1 MKARSSV
8 RKPQLKYR
16 RILLKLS
23 GEVLKNREKGD
34 CIDAERLSFM
44 AERVKKIHAMGVE
57 VGIVLGGGNIFRG
70 LSGARNG
77 VNRVVGDSMG
87 MLATVINALAM
98 MNALEAIGVPT
109 RVMTAIE
116 MPKLAEPFIQRR
128 ALRHLEKGRVVIFGG
143 GTGNP
148 FFSTDSAAAL
158 KASEIGA
165 DALLKA
171 TKVEGIYTADPM
183 KDPKARKYGSLKYE
197 TALEKR
203 LKVMDSAAFALCMD
217 NNIPIVV
224 FDFFDGTALAR
235 VVRGEE
241 VGTLVSCPFL
251 ISGFPQERTQAH
263 ETTSYADLGARR
275 AWCHGRGRYR
285 LRQSPL
291 PSDRRSRRLCEIAR
305 HQIDG

>member
-1 MKARSSV
+1 MLGSK
-8 RKPQLKYR
+8 
-16 RILLKLS
+16 
-23 GEVLKNREKGD
+23 ETGD
-34 CIDAERLSFM
+34 CIDPAKLAFM
-44 AERVKKIHAMGVE
+44 AERVKKVHAMGCE

-70 LSGARNG
+70 LSGEGRC
-77 VNRVVGDSMG
+77 VNRVTGDSMG
-87 MLATVINALAM
+87 MLATIINALAM
-98 MNALEAIGVPT
+98 MDALEAAGVPT

-148 FFSTDSAAAL
+148 YFSTDSAAAL

-171 TKVEGIYTADPM
+171 TKVDGIYTADPK
-183 KDPKARKYGSLKYE
+183 KDPKAKKYATLKYE

-224 FDFFDGTALAR
+224 FDFFDPNALEG
-235 VVRGEE
+235 VVAGKT
-241 VGTLVSCPFL
+241 VGTIVS
-251 ISGFPQERTQAH
+251 
-263 ETTSYADLGARR
+263 
-275 AWCHGRGRYR
+275 
-285 LRQSPL
+285 
-291 PSDRRSRRLCEIAR
+291 
-305 HQIDG
+305 

>member
-171 TKVEGIYTADPM
+171 TKVDGIYTADPM

-224 FDFFDGTALAR
+224 FDFFDGNALAR

-241 VGTLVSCPFL
+241 VGTLVS
-251 ISGFPQERTQAH
+251 
-263 ETTSYADLGARR
+263 
-275 AWCHGRGRYR
+275 
-285 LRQSPL
+285 
-291 PSDRRSRRLCEIAR
+291 
-305 HQIDG
+305 

>member
-1 MKARSSV
+1 MKAV
-8 RKPQLKYR
+8 RKPKLKYR

-34 CIDAERLSFM
+34 CIDAERLAFM
-44 AERVKKIHAMGVE
+44 AERVKKIHKLGVE

-70 LSGARNG
+70 LSGAKNG

-87 MLATVINALAM
+87 MLATIINALAM
-98 MNALEAIGVPT
+98 MNALESIGVPT
-109 RVMTAIE
+109 RVMTASE

-128 ALRHLEKGRVVIFGG
+128 ALRHFEKGRVVIFGG

-171 TKVEGIYTADPM
+171 TKVDGIYTADPM
-183 KDPKARKYGSLKYE
+183 KDPKAKKYGSLKYE

-217 NNIPIVV
+217 NDIPIVV
-224 FDFFDGTALAR
+224 FDFFDGDALER

-241 VGTLVSCPFL
+241 VGTLVS
-251 ISGFPQERTQAH
+251 
-263 ETTSYADLGARR
+263 
-275 AWCHGRGRYR
+275 
-285 LRQSPL
+285 
-291 PSDRRSRRLCEIAR
+291 
-305 HQIDG
+305 

>member
-1 MKARSSV
+1 MKAV
-8 RKPQLKYR
+8 RKPKLKYR

-34 CIDAERLSFM
+34 CIDAERLAFM
-44 AERVKKIHAMGVE
+44 AERVKKIHKLGVE

-70 LSGARNG
+70 LSGAKNG

-87 MLATVINALAM
+87 MLATSINALAM
-98 MNALEAIGVPT
+98 MNALESIGVPT

-128 ALRHLEKGRVVIFGG
+128 ALRHFEKGRVVIFGG

-171 TKVEGIYTADPM
+171 TKVDGIYTADPM
-183 KDPKARKYGSLKYE
+183 KDPKAKKYGSLKYE

-217 NNIPIVV
+217 NDIPIVV
-224 FDFFDGTALAR
+224 FDFFDGDALER

-241 VGTLVSCPFL
+241 VGTLVS
-251 ISGFPQERTQAH
+251 
-263 ETTSYADLGARR
+263 
-275 AWCHGRGRYR
+275 
-285 LRQSPL
+285 
-291 PSDRRSRRLCEIAR
+291 
-305 HQIDG
+305 

>member
-1 MKARSSV
+1 MKSHS
-8 RKPQLKYR
+8 RKLKYR

-23 GEVLKNREKGD
+23 GEVLGNKEKGD
-34 CIDAERLSFM
+34 CIDPAKLAFM
-44 AERVKKIHAMGVE
+44 AERVKKIHAMGCE

-70 LSGARNG
+70 LSGEGRG
-77 VNRVVGDSMG
+77 VNRVTGDSMG
-87 MLATVINALAM
+87 MLATIINALAM
-98 MNALEAIGVPT
+98 MDALEAKGVPT

-148 FFSTDSAAAL
+148 YFSTDSAAAL

-165 DALLKA
+165 EALLKA
-171 TKVEGIYTADPM
+171 TKVDGIYTADPK
-183 KDPKARKYGSLKYE
+183 KDPKAKKYSSLKYE

-224 FDFFDGTALAR
+224 FDFFDPSALEGVIA
-235 VVRGEE
+235 GKT
-241 VGTLVSCPFL
+241 VGTLVS
-251 ISGFPQERTQAH
+251 
-263 ETTSYADLGARR
+263 
-275 AWCHGRGRYR
+275 
-285 LRQSPL
+285 
-291 PSDRRSRRLCEIAR
+291 
-305 HQIDG
+305 